1 MKNKFKSYTFWM
13 SLASA
18 FILIV
23 QNLGLAFGFV
33 VNEEL
38 IMNIINAVCGVL
50 VVLGIITNPAKKEV
64 TNTVDVEEYVENNEL
79 SKTNENGIADE

>member
-79 SKTNENGIADE
+79 SKTNESGIADE